1 MLEAAQEV
9 LKNAELDAQDA
20 LVYLS
25 EQLNECGKTE
35 AEADRLAA
43 EIAARDD
50 AAADNTQ
57 ESYSQHQILTTAS
70 VPLDNDASSV
80 NSTRRANGTFDHLS
94 SPQESQG
101 PQGDQ
106 EGDQEG
112 DHND

>member
-20 LVYLS
+20 LLYLPD
-25 EQLNECGKTE
+25 QLRECEKTE
-35 AEADRLAA
+35 AEADRLAD

-50 AAADNTQ
+50 AAAANTQ
-57 ESYSQHQILTTAS
+57 ESYSQQPILTSAS
-70 VPLDNDASSV
+70 VPLDTDASSV
-80 NSTRRANGTFDHLS
+80 GSTPRANRTFDPLS
-94 SPQESQG
+94 SPQG

>member
-20 LVYLS
+20 LLYLPKQLS
-25 EQLNECGKTE
+25 ECDKTE

-50 AAADNTQ
+50 AAANTQ
-57 ESYSQHQILTTAS
+57 ESYSQQPILTSAS

-80 NSTRRANGTFDHLS
+80 NSTPRANRTFDPLS
-94 SPQESQG
+94 SPQGSQG

-106 EGDQEG
+106 EGD
-112 DHND
+112 HND